1 MKTVYVDNAATTKVR
16 QEVID
21 AMNEC
26 NEHYGNPSSTHSMG
40 QKIKEL
46 IDNARNKIAASIGA
60 KSNEIIFT
68 SGGTEANNLALQGF
82 VNANDNIGSHII
94 TTSIEHASVLNP
106 VRYLRDTGCDVTY
119 LPVDDGGVVDLQRLQ
134 MSIRR
139 NTILISI
146 MFANNEIGTIQPIK
160 AIGDISKRY
169 NICFHTDAVQALGH
183 CDIDVDELG
192 IDMMSMSGHKIYGPK
207 GVGALYVKNTVDLAP
222 IIYGGGQEYN
232 LRSGTENVN
241 AIVGFGKAVELL
253 DKTET
258 KHLSTLKNKLIDG
271 VMGKIHDVRLN
282 GSSKNSLCSI
292 VNLGFDGIEVETL
305 LKMLDSKGIYAS
317 KCSACLAD
325 NFRPS
330 HVLRAIGTPED
341 FAYGS
346 LRFSFGRYNTES
358 EVDYILDVLPELVEQ
373 LRKEAL

>member
-1 MKTVYVDNAATTKVR
+1 MKTIYVDNAASTQVR
-16 QEVID
+16 KEVID
-21 AMNEC
+21 VMNEC
-26 NEHYGNPSSTHSMG
+26 NEHYGNPSSIHSMG
-40 QKIKEL
+40 QKSKEL
-46 IDNARNKIAASIGA
+46 IDNARNQIANSIGA
-60 KSNEIIFT
+60 KSNEIIFV
-68 SGGTEANNLALQGF
+68 SSGTEANNLALQGF

-119 LPVDDGGVVDLQRLQ
+119 LPVDDDGVVDLHRLK
-134 MSIRR
+134 MSIQK
-139 NTILISI
+139 NTILISV

-160 AIGDISKRY
+160 EIGDISRQY

-192 IDMMSMSGHKIYGPK
+192 IDMMSMSAHKIYGPK

-241 AIVGFGKAVELL
+241 SIVGFGKAVELL
-253 DKTET
+253 DKMDTA
-258 KHLSTLKNKLIDG
+258 HLSMLKDKLIDG
-271 VMGKIHDVRLN
+271 VMKKILRVTLN
-282 GSSKNSLCSI
+282 GSRKNSLCNI
-292 VNLGFDGIEVETL
+292 ANLGFDGIEAESL
-305 LKMLDSKGIYAS
+305 LALLDSKGIYAS
-317 KCSACLAD
+317 KCSACLSSGL
-325 NFRPS
+325 RPS
-330 HVLRAIGTPED
+330 HVLRAIGVPED

-346 LRFSFGRYNTES
+346 LRFSFGKYNT
-358 EVDYILDVLPELVEQ
+358 VDDIDYILEVLPELVEQ